1 MFRTGEVRALRRK
14 ILGAP
19 TYDSLWRLR
28 TSVGLIYREYDIH
41 LNDFINYIWYR
52 YWKHIMFELV
62 SFVAYKC
69 SGTNFWDFSMWDLG
83 SKKNAIFLSVFY
95 NVIKL
100 STRLLQLCG
109 FFMYMMICGS
119 FTMLFLYTTE
129 VLPTSIRSQV
139 FGIISAFGRLGSALG
154 MQIVKFPLYYS
165 RHGVKILW
173 KNMLLRW
180 DSIYLKFPIFKKCQK
195 PN

>member
-1 MFRTGEVRALRRK
+1 MGTRIQEK
-14 ILGAP
+14 C
-19 TYDSLWRLR
+19 
-28 TSVGLIYREYDIH
+28 H
-41 LNDFINYIWYR
+41 L
-52 YWKHIMFELV
+52 
-62 SFVAYKC
+62 
-69 SGTNFWDFSMWDLG
+69 
-83 SKKNAIFLSVFY
+83 NAIFLTVFY

-100 STRLLQLCG
+100 STRLLQVCG

-165 RHGVKILW
+165 RHGGEILW
-173 KNMLLRW
+173 ENMLLRW
-180 DSIYLKFPIFKKCQK
+180 DSNAIYLKLRNIQK
-195 PN
+195 QSKT